1 MLSLGTMAPGK
12 HVRQGQLAA
21 LAIAMPVLLLAFASG
36 PDAGVSGVP
45 GEESCSGCH
54 NGPPGPGNVN
64 ITFPGGASYTPGV
77 KQHLVVTITDSTQ
90 RRWGFQLTARLA
102 NSPATQA
109 GTFTAGADGYTQL
122 VCTQANFHSQAF
134 GNVCATNGMPLQY
147 IEHTQ
152 SGTRPGAKSPVTFEF
167 DWTPPAS
174 NTGNLILYV
183 AANAANGDNSERGDH
198 IYIAKYT
205 VTALGTQPPPPVI
218 SNVVNGASFQQ
229 AVSAGS
235 WVSILG
241 TNLAGSTRPWA
252 AADFTGPALPT
263 QLDGVGVKINGRAA
277 YVAYIS
283 PSQINVQAP
292 ADSALGPVAVE
303 VNNNGAN
310 GAASNTELQASS
322 PAFFLWNGK
331 YPVATRLDFSLVG
344 PPDLF
349 PGAPTV
355 SAKPGDTIILWG
367 TGFGAT
373 NPAVAPGTLPPAN
386 QVCSVVSPV
395 SVTIGNIAATVI
407 GAALTPGNAGLYQI
421 AVQVPVSV
429 PDGDQAVIAQVAG
442 IQSPSG
448 VLLSVKR

>member
-1 MLSLGTMAPGK
+1 MAPAK
-12 HVRQGQLAA
+12 HVRKGQLAA
-21 LAIAMPVLLLAFASG
+21 LTIAVPVLMLAFTSG

-54 NGPPGPGNVN
+54 NGPPGQGNVT
-64 ITFPGGASYTPGV
+64 ITFPGGASYAPGV
-77 KQHLVVTITDSTQ
+77 KQHLVVTIADSAQ

-109 GTFTAGADGYTQL
+109 GSFTTGADGYTQL

-134 GNVCATNGMPLQY
+134 GNGCATNGMPLQY
-147 IEHTQ
+147 VEHTQ
-152 SGTRPGAKSPVTFEF
+152 SGTRLGAKSPVTFEF

-174 NTGNLILYV
+174 NAGNLVLYV
-183 AANAANGDNSERGDH
+183 AAVAANGDNSARGDH
-198 IYIAKYT
+198 VYVAKYT
-205 VTALGTQPPPPVI
+205 VAAPGTQPPPPVI
-218 SNVVNGASFQQ
+218 SAVVNGASFQQ

-241 TNLAGSTRPWA
+241 TNLAGTTRPWTS
-252 AADFTGPALPT
+252 ADFAGSALPT

-292 ADSALGPVAVE
+292 ADSAVGPVAVE
-303 VNNNGAN
+303 INNSGTT
-310 GAASNTELQASS
+310 GAASSAQLQAAS

-331 YPVATRLDFSLVG
+331 YAVATRLDFSLVG
-344 PPDLF
+344 PPGLF

-355 SAKPGDTIILWG
+355 PAKPGDAIILWG

-373 NPAVAPGTLPPAN
+373 DPAVAPGTLPPAN

-395 SVTIGNIAATVI
+395 SVTIGNIDATVI

-421 AVQVPVSV
+421 AVQVPASV
-429 PDGDQAVIAQVAG
+429 PDGDQTLIAQVAG
-442 IQSPSG
+442 MQSPSN
-448 VLLSVKR
+448 VLLNVKR